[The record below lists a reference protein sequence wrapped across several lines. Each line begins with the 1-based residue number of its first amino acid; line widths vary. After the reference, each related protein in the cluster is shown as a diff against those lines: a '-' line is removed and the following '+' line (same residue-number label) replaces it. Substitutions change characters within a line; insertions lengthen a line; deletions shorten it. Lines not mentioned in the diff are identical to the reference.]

1 MLTSIQIET
10 MAKLQ
15 NSINESVNIDWMH
28 EENDWLLAASMEC
41 AEAIDHYGWKWWKH
55 HEPDLAQVQME
66 LVDIWHFVL
75 SKAVIESENERITVQ
90 SYLSPEGLS
99 YVEFDEKRYYLI
111 YLTLIKSLK
120 ILMSL
125 MAVNKF
131 NSDLFFHICKLAK
144 LPSEDLYKQYLG
156 KNVLNF
162 FRQNNGYKEGTYK
175 KTWFDSREDN
185 EHLVDVLK
193 VVNIHVENA
202 DKQIYSMLSDLYDKN
217 Y

>member
-1 MLTSIQIET
+1 MLTKTQLQT
-10 MAKLQ
+10 MLRLQ
-15 NSINESVNIDWMH
+15 DFMNTTVNSEWKTAN
-28 EENDWLLAASMEC
+28 NDWYLAAALEI
-41 AEAIDHYGWKWWKH
+41 AEAIEHHGWKWWKH
-55 HEPDLAQVQME
+55 QECDLAQVQME
-66 LVDIWHFVL
+66 LVDVWHFIL
-75 SKAVIESENERITVQ
+75 SN
-90 SYLSPEGLS
+90 
-99 YVEFDEKRYYLI
+99 FLI
-111 YLTLIKSLK
+111 DHSLDSKYLTYTEYSYSVFNNKSYKFLDNDLLQNLK
-120 ILMSL
+120 LLMSML
-125 MAVNKF
+125 SSNYF
-131 NSDLFFHICKLAK
+131 CSSLFFHICKQAK

-162 FRQNNGYKEGTYK
+162 FRQNNGYKKGTYK